1 MLLVFS
7 PLSFSLR
14 AHFLSPCLLTP
25 LLSFLVLLGACSEQ
39 EAPPRPPLE
48 LPVVDVIQR
57 DQPIEMEMVGQTRGS
72 SDIPIRA
79 RVDGF
84 LETMDFAEG
93 RNVKQGDL
101 LYTIDDVPFQTGVV
115 EAQGRLAEA
124 QTGLA
129 NAKSDLARIRPLAE
143 INAMSQMDLD
153 GAAARHDAAIG
164 AVQAAR
170 AQLDQAKILLGYC
183 RIYSPIDGRIGI
195 SKVEVGEYVGG
206 MGSGALNFVSQFNPI
221 RVRFSIDERSYLRFA
236 RHMIAL
242 RDKERQKKERQKDD
256 APRERVELELILVD
270 GSVFDHVGHIVTS
283 NAAIDPTTGTFTL
296 EADFPNPDGLV
307 LAGQFARIRTR
318 VEVRQDAILVP
329 QRSITELQGSFS
341 VFVVGAKGEVE
352 QRKVEVGTKIGQ
364 LQIITSGLK
373 PGEKVVLEGVQRI
386 RNGMTIKPIPSDFN
400 ETQALSSTRSPEV

>member
-1 MLLVFS
+1 VLQTSKAYGFRLPERSLNLGVMVALFSVFS
-7 PLSFSLR
+7 
-14 AHFLSPCLLTP
+14 
-25 LLSFLVLLGACSEQ
+25 LLGACSEQ
-39 EAPPRPPLE
+39 QEAPPPLE
-48 LPVVDVIQR
+48 LPVVEVLQR

-84 LETMDFAEG
+84 LESMDFAEG

-129 NAKSDLARIRPLAE
+129 NAKSDLDRIRPLAE
-143 INAMSQMDLD
+143 MNAVSQMDLD
-153 GAAARHDAAIG
+153 GAVARHDAAIG
-164 AVQAAR
+164 AVQAAQ

-221 RVRFSIDERSYLRFA
+221 RVRFSIDERSYLRLA
-236 RHMIAL
+236 RHLIAIHSGG
-242 RDKERQKKERQKDD
+242 RHERGQG
-256 APRERVELELILVD
+256 RESVELELILAD
-270 GSVFDHVGHIVTS
+270 GSVLDHVGHIVTTD
-283 NAAIDPTTGTFTL
+283 AAIDPTTGTFTM

-307 LAGQFARIRTR
+307 LAGQFARIRTQ
-318 VEVRQDAILVP
+318 VEVKKNAILVP
-329 QRSITELQGSFS
+329 QRSISELQGNFS
-341 VFVVGAKGEVE
+341 VFVVDPDGMVE

-364 LQIITSGLK
+364 LQIITTGLK
-373 PGEKVVLEGVQRI
+373 PREQVVLEGVSRV
-386 RNGMTIKPIPSDFN
+386 RNGMTIKPRLTDFDD
-400 ETQALSSTRSPEV
+400 TQAQSSASSAEG